1 MILSTALRGNAVFT
15 ALCAAICL
23 GAADWVAAH
32 IGLPSRIWVIGLGI
46 MLASYVPILLI
57 AAARSAVWLAK
68 TIIALD
74 WGFVAIAAVF
84 LATHWTKADAAGTAL
99 VIVPTLLVALFAW
112 LQMRGLGAMQR
123 EART

>member
-1 MILSTALRGNAVFT
+1 MILSTALRINATFT

-23 GAADWVAAH
+23 GAAEWLSAH
-32 IGLPSRIWVIGLGI
+32 IGLPSHIWVIGLGI

-57 AAARSAVWLAK
+57 AAARPAIWLVK

-84 LATHWTKADAAGTAL
+84 LATHWAKVDAAGTAL
-99 VIVPTLLVALFAW
+99 VVVATLLVALFAW

-123 EART
+123 EAWA

>member
-1 MILSTALRGNAVFT
+1 MNLSTALRRNAAFT
-15 ALCAAICL
+15 ALCAAISL

-32 IGLPSRIWVIGLGI
+32 SGLPSRIWVIGLGV

-57 AAARSAVWLAK
+57 AAARPAIWLVK

-99 VIVPTLLVALFAW
+99 VVVPTLLVALFAW
-112 LQMRGLGAMQR
+112 LQMRGLGAIQR
-123 EART
+123 EAWA

>member
-1 MILSTALRGNAVFT
+1 MILSTALKGNAAFT
-15 ALCAAICL
+15 APCAAICL
-23 GAADWVAAH
+23 GATDWVTVH
-32 IGLPSRIWVIGLGI
+32 SGLPSRIWVIGLGV

-57 AAARSAVWLAK
+57 AAARQAFWLVK

-84 LATHWTKADAAGTAL
+84 LATHWAKADAAGTAL

-123 EART
+123 EARA

>member
-1 MILSTALRGNAVFT
+1 MNLSTALRGNAAFT

-32 IGLPSRIWVIGLGI
+32 ICLPSRIWVIGLGI

-57 AAARSAVWLAK
+57 AAARPMVWLAK

-74 WGFVAIAAVF
+74 WGFVAIAMVF